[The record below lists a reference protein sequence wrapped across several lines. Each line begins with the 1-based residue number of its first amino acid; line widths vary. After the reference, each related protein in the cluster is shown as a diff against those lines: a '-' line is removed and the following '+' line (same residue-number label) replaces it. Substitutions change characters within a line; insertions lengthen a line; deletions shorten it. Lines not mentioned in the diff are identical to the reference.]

1 VSEFD
6 EHVFR
11 RALRS
16 VHWAFG
22 MVWALNAVGGSPHE
36 KGSAATSPWG
46 LIDGMDAKNCCRSP
60 HKEDQPEG
68 LSVHGIHSANSVN
81 TGEHQKYISRPLP
94 QFKRF
99 SVVSYVISLH
109 PSVF

>member
-1 VSEFD
+1 MAGEICPESATGVDGVSEFD
-6 EHVFR
+6 EYVFR

-46 LIDGMDAKNCCRSP
+46 LIDGMDTKN
-60 HKEDQPEG
+60 G
-68 LSVHGIHSANSVN
+68 LPLATQGGPTRRI
-81 TGEHQKYISRPLP
+81 ECSRY
-94 QFKRF
+94 
-99 SVVSYVISLH
+99 S
-109 PSVF
+109 